1 MSSKSSLN
9 KVIKKDRSSI
19 SKRNKSHTF
28 DSAFCRITRSTCN
41 ASGHYFCK
49 TVDPEII
56 DLLIEFPELIPIEIS
71 PLTEIE
77 EAEFKEMFP
86 GFPHLDPKYW

>member
-1 MSSKSSLN
+1 MSTKSSLR
-9 KVIKKDRSSI
+9 KVIRSDRTSI

-28 DSAFCRITRSTCN
+28 DGAARITRSKCN

-56 DLLIEFPELIPIEIS
+56 DLLIEFPELISMEMS
-71 PLTEIE
+71 PLSEIE
-77 EAEFKEMFP
+77 EAEFDKMFP

>member
-1 MSSKSSLN
+1 MSTKSSLR
-9 KVIKKDRSSI
+9 KVIKSGRKPI

-28 DSAFCRITRSTCN
+28 DWAVTRVTRSKCN

-56 DLLIEFPELIPIEIS
+56 DLLTEFPELISMEMS
-71 PLTEIE
+71 PLSEIE
-77 EAEFKEMFP
+77 EAEFNEIFP